1 MAYASTTA
9 PVHAPSFQPLSRV
22 FKSVSAAAARRRVY
36 LQTRNELLSLND
48 RMLADLGISRSEIN
62 RVALDASVNSDA

>member
-9 PVHAPSFQPLSRV
+9 PVHAPSIQPLLNI
-22 FKSVSAAAARRRVY
+22 FKSISAAAARRRVY

-48 RMLADLGISRSEIN
+48 RMLADLGITRSEIN
-62 RVALDASVNSDA
+62 RVSLDASVNYDK